1 MFQSTHPRG
10 VRLPCGRCRIC
21 RNKFQSTHP
30 RGVRRIT
37 VEEAAPITLV
47 SIHAPTWGATST
59 WRFSG
64 KGKHVSIHAPT
75 WGATSLWHT
84 KNLYLMFQSTHPR
97 GVRLTCLGRDSSRRS
112 FNPRTH
118 VGCDFRF
125 RVDFA
130 KSICFN
136 PRTHVGCDLIL
147 TISVLMV

>member
-1 MFQSTHPRG
+1 MFQSTHPRGVRLPCGRCRICRNKFQSTHPRG

-75 WGATSLWHT
+75 WGATHAPAP
-84 KNLYLMFQSTHPR
+84 YLFYKRFQSTHPR
-97 GVRLTCLGRDSSRRS
+97 GVRPQAQNAILSTTS

-118 VGCDFRF
+118 VGCD
-125 RVDFA
+125 
-130 KSICFN
+130 
-136 PRTHVGCDLIL
+136 
-147 TISVLMV
+147 